1 MNCIVAVTQDWGI
14 GRGGDLL
21 IHDRADMRHFVRH
34 TKDATVVMGDRT
46 LASFPGGRPLKGR
59 RNVVLTI
66 DPDLRVPEC
75 PEGTSCEL
83 VYGLDEALAAVASED
98 PDQVWLIGGASVYRQ
113 LLPQCRRAIVTR
125 FATTMDADVYFP
137 NLDEDEQ
144 WVLERVEDGGVTEAG
159 VSYDFATYRNV
170 ALTE

>member
-1 MNCIVAVTQDWGI
+1 MNAIVAVTQDWGI

-34 TKDATVVMGDRT
+34 TAGATVVMGDRT

-66 DPDLRVPEC
+66 DPDLQVPEC

-83 VYGLDEALAAVASED
+83 VYSLNEALAAVAGED
-98 PDQVWLIGGASVYRQ
+98 PDRVWLIGGASVYRQ
-113 LLPQCRRAIVTR
+113 LLPHCQHAVVTR

-137 NLDEDEQ
+137 NLDEDPQ
-144 WVLERVEDGGVTEAG
+144 WTLEAVEEGGVTDAG
-159 VSYDFATYRNV
+159 VTYDFATYRNL
-170 ALTE
+170 ALV